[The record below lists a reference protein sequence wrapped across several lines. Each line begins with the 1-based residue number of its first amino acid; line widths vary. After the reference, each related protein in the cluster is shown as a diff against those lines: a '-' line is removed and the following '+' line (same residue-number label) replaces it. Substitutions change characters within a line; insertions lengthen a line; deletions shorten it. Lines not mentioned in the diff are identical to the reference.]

1 MEVIVPAAGLSTR
14 FPNMPPK
21 YLLTDSNGDMM
32 LQKAVEPYLNNH
44 VIIGILQE
52 HDEKYN
58 AKERIYEQFS
68 KDSIDLVVLPQVT
81 TGPAVTIFEIIEH
94 TKIEG
99 NFLIKDCDSY
109 FEHTIAA
116 GNYVCV
122 SKVKQNEILYNLAGK
137 SFVQS
142 NDQGI
147 ITEIIEKQVISD
159 KFCVG
164 GYKFA
169 DVKQYLDAYR
179 SISSSVQNEIF
190 VSHVIQYMLMQ
201 GEIFFENIVSN
212 YSDVGTIEE
221 WKKYNESLTR

>member
-32 LQKAVEPYLNNH
+32 LRKAVEPYLNDH

-81 TGPAVTIFEIIEH
+81 TGPAATIFEIIDR

>member
-81 TGPAVTIFEIIEH
+81 TGPAATIFEIIER

-169 DVKQYLDAYR
+169 DVEQYLEAYK
-179 SISSSVQNEIF
+179 SVSSSVQNEIF

>member
-81 TGPAVTIFEIIEH
+81 TGPAATIFEIIER

-221 WKKYNESLTR
+221 WKKYNESFTR

>member
-21 YLLTDSNGDMM
+21 YLLTDSNGNMM
-32 LQKAVEPYLNNH
+32 LRKAIEPYLNHH
-44 VIIGILQE
+44 VTIGILQE

-58 AKERIYEQFS
+58 AKEKIHEQLP
-68 KDSIDLVVLPQVT
+68 KDSFDLVVLPQVT
-81 TGPAVTIFEIIEH
+81 AGPAATIYEILER
-94 TKIEG
+94 TKITG
-99 NFLIKDCDSY
+99 DFLIKDCDSY
-109 FEHTIAA
+109 FEHEITE

-122 SKVKQNEILYNLAGK
+122 SKVKENEILYNLAGK

-142 NDQGI
+142 NEQGI
-147 ITEIIEKQVISD
+147 ITDIIEKQVISD
-159 KFCVG
+159 KFSVG

-169 DVKQYLDAYR
+169 EAFQYSDAYQKVCNHMQ
-179 SISSSVQNEIF
+179 SEVF

-201 GEIFFENIVSN
+201 EEIFFENIVTN

-221 WKKYNESLTR
+221 WKKYNESLAR

>member
-58 AKERIYEQFS
+58 AKERIYKQFS

-81 TGPAVTIFEIIEH
+81 TGPAATIFEIIER

>member
-81 TGPAVTIFEIIEH
+81 TGPAATIFEIIER

-169 DVKQYLDAYR
+169 DVEQYLEAYE
-179 SISSSVQNEIF
+179 SVSSSVQNEIF

>member
-81 TGPAVTIFEIIEH
+81 TGPAATIFEIIER
-94 TKIEG
+94 TKVKGE
-99 NFLIKDCDSY
+99 FLIKDCDSY
-109 FEHTIAA
+109 FEHTITA

>member
-81 TGPAVTIFEIIEH
+81 TGPAATIFEIIER

-169 DVKQYLDAYR
+169 DVKQYLDAYL

>member
-32 LQKAVEPYLNNH
+32 LRKAIEPYLNH
-44 VIIGILQE
+44 HITIGILQE

-58 AKERIYEQFS
+58 AKEKIHEQLP
-68 KDSIDLVVLPQVT
+68 KDSFGLVVLPQVT
-81 TGPAVTIFEIIEH
+81 AGPAATIYEILERTTI
-94 TKIEG
+94 TG

-109 FEHTIAA
+109 FEHEITE

-122 SKVKQNEILYNLAGK
+122 SKVKENEILYNLAGK

-142 NDQGI
+142 NEQGI
-147 ITEIIEKQVISD
+147 ITDIIEKQVISH
-159 KFCVG
+159 KFSVG

-169 DVKQYLDAYR
+169 DALQYSDAYQKVR
-179 SISSSVQNEIF
+179 NHMQSEVF

-201 GEIFFENIVSN
+201 EEIFFENIVTN

-221 WKKYNESLTR
+221 WKKYNESLAR

>member
-81 TGPAVTIFEIIEH
+81 TGPAATIFEIIER

-212 YSDVGTIEE
+212 NSDVGTIEE

>member
-21 YLLTDSNGDMM
+21 YLLIDSNGDMM
-32 LQKAVEPYLNNH
+32 LRKAVEPYLNNH
-44 VIIGILQE
+44 VTIGILQE

-58 AKERIYEQFS
+58 AKEKIHEQFS

-81 TGPAVTIFEIIEH
+81 VGPAATIFEIIDR
-94 TKIEG
+94 TKIKGE
-99 NFLIKDCDSY
+99 FLIKDCDSY
-109 FEHTIAA
+109 FEHEIAA

-169 DVKQYLDAYR
+169 DVEQYLEAYE
-179 SISSSVQNEIF
+179 SVSSSVQNEIF

-221 WKKYNESLTR
+221 WKKYNESLAR

>member
-32 LQKAVEPYLNNH
+32 LRKAVEPYLNHH
-44 VIIGILQE
+44 VTIAILQE

-58 AKERIYEQFS
+58 AKEKIHEKFS

-81 TGPAVTIFEIIEH
+81 AGPAATIFEIIER
-94 TKIEG
+94 TKVKGE
-99 NFLIKDCDSY
+99 FLIKDCDSY

>member
-81 TGPAVTIFEIIEH
+81 TGPAATIFEIIEH

-109 FEHTIAA
+109 FEHTITA

>member
-81 TGPAVTIFEIIEH
+81 TGPAATIFEIIER
-94 TKIEG
+94 TKVKGE
-99 NFLIKDCDSY
+99 FLIKDCDSY

>member
-32 LQKAVEPYLNNH
+32 LRKAVEPYLNHH
-44 VIIGILQE
+44 VTIAILQE

-58 AKERIYEQFS
+58 AKEKIHEQLP
-68 KDSIDLVVLPQVT
+68 KDSFDLVVLPQVT
-81 TGPAVTIFEIIEH
+81 AGPAATIFEIIDRTEI
-94 TKIEG
+94 TG

-109 FEHTIAA
+109 FEHEITE

-122 SKVKQNEILYNLAGK
+122 SQVNKNEILYNLAGK
-137 SFVQS
+137 SFIQS
-142 NDQGI
+142 NEQGI

-169 DVKQYLDAYR
+169 DVDQYLEAYR
-179 SISSSVQNEIF
+179 NACDKTNYEVY

-221 WKKYNESLTR
+221 WKKYNESLAR

>member
-81 TGPAVTIFEIIEH
+81 TGPAATIFEIIDR
-94 TKIEG
+94 TKITG
-99 NFLIKDCDSY
+99 DFLIKDCDSY
-109 FEHTIAA
+109 FEHEITE

-147 ITEIIEKQVISD
+147 ITEIIEKQVIYD

-169 DVKQYLDAYR
+169 SVEQYIDAYKNACDKTNYE
-179 SISSSVQNEIF
+179 VY

>member
-21 YLLTDSNGDMM
+21 YLLTDSNGDRM

-81 TGPAVTIFEIIEH
+81 TGPAATIFEIIDR
-94 TKIEG
+94 TKITG
-99 NFLIKDCDSY
+99 DFLIKDCDSY
-109 FEHTIAA
+109 FEHEITE

-169 DVKQYLDAYR
+169 SVEQYIDAYKNACDKTNYE
-179 SISSSVQNEIF
+179 VY

>member
-81 TGPAVTIFEIIEH
+81 TGPAATIFEIIEH

>member
-1 MEVIVPAAGLSTR
+1 M
-14 FPNMPPK
+14 
-21 YLLTDSNGDMM
+21 
-32 LQKAVEPYLNNH
+32 
-44 VIIGILQE
+44 
-52 HDEKYN
+52 
-58 AKERIYEQFS
+58 
-68 KDSIDLVVLPQVT
+68 
-81 TGPAVTIFEIIEH
+81 
-94 TKIEG
+94 
-99 NFLIKDCDSY
+99 
-109 FEHTIAA
+109 
-116 GNYVCV
+116 CV

-201 GEIFFENIVSN
+201 GDIFFENIVSN

>member
-1 MEVIVPAAGLSTR
+1 MEIIVPAAGLSTR

-21 YLLTDSNGDMM
+21 YLLSDSNGDMM
-32 LQKAVEPYLNNH
+32 LRKAVEPYLNYH
-44 VIIGILQE
+44 ITIGILQE
-52 HDEKYN
+52 HEEKYN
-58 AKERIYEQFS
+58 AKEKIYEQFS
-68 KDSIDLVVLPQVT
+68 KDSTDLVVLPQVT
-81 TGPAVTIFEIIEH
+81 TGPASTIFEILKR
-94 TKIEG
+94 TKITG
-99 NFLIKDCDSY
+99 DFLIKDCDSY
-109 FEHTIAA
+109 FEHSITE

-122 SKVKQNEILYNLAGK
+122 SKVKQNEVLYNLAGK

-169 DVKQYLDAYR
+169 NVEQYLETYK
-179 SISSSVQNEIF
+179 SVSSSVQNEIF
-190 VSHVIQYMLMQ
+190 VSHIIQYMLMQ
-201 GEIFFENIVSN
+201 GEIFFENIVNN

-221 WKKYNESLTR
+221 WKKYNESLAK